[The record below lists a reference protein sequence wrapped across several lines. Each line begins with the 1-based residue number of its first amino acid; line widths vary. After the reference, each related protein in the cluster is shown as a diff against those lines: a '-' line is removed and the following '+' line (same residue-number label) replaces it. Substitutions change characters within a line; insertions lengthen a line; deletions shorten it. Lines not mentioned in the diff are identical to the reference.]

1 MNLDRGWIL
10 WFISLEIPASFIF
23 KLLSKGCKL
32 ETSEIIVLKIAEV
45 FECLDMGVDFQSP
58 PGLRLL
64 RGAQR
69 VEALSSASGTFI
81 ALHRLE
87 KCGYRAYRICT
98 NANESQWH
106 DGTVTFL
113 HRNYR

>member
-87 KCGYRAYRICT
+87 KCGYRA
-98 NANESQWH
+98 
-106 DGTVTFL
+106 
-113 HRNYR
+113 